1 MILART
7 LLCAMLASGIAAA
20 ADPPQLPTA
29 MSSAIARLVNPR
41 QQSAPAKP
49 YFLSD
54 ATKVPIVELPSGQ
67 VRLGFQPCSIPLAD
81 SKVPDNPKFF
91 IRQAPLPKD
100 SPDGMPV
107 LQAPVCPI
115 GEAR

>member
-7 LLCAMLASGIAAA
+7 LLCAMIASGIAAA
-20 ADPPQLPTA
+20 ADPPQLPAA
-29 MSSAIARLVNPR
+29 MSSAIARLVNPG

-54 ATKVPIVELPSGQ
+54 ATKVPIVELPSVQ
-67 VRLGFQPCSIPLAD
+67 VQMGLQACSIPLANA
-81 SKVPDNPKFF
+81 KVPDNRKFF
-91 IRQAPLPKD
+91 IRQTQLPKD

-107 LQAPVCPI
+107 LQAPVCPT
-115 GEAR
+115 GEVR